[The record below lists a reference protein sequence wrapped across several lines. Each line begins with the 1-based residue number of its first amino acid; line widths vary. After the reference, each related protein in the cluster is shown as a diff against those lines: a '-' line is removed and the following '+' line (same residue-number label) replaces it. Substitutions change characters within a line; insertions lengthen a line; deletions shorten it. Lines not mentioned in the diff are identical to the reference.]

1 MNAEA
6 EKPTK
11 TSLASI
17 RETQTAN
24 ELARAIAEWQK
35 AGKPHKR

>member
-1 MNAEA
+1 MAENAEKA
-6 EKPTK
+6 TKP
-11 TSLASI
+11 SLASI
-17 RETQTAN
+17 CEMHTAS

>member
-1 MNAEA
+1 MADNADKTA
-6 EKPTK
+6 KP
-11 TSLASI
+11 SLASI